1 MSGDVTPMAL
11 GPGAQERVHAL
22 VRTIKRGQVQSC
34 NPSEPCHGRACQA
47 GRARRGDVPAHCCTA
62 VASALGGRAAN
73 SELCTPSVSQTRTV
87 RRWPGGGAW
96 AARTPVAGA
105 WWEQGAPPVVAGK
118 GPPVPTG
125 QSCTSLCAG
134 SSVQCT
140 GPPGRELQQFLDT
153 TVNSTGS
160 LEIRSSLWADRRESA
175 QNLVTG
181 GPAAK
186 RAAEVLDAVA
196 PTLGNFPAPVTSPA
210 RCNHHR
216 CSKKST
222 PWHRWPIWASKT
234 GRNVAA
240 HAAMRMIERR
250 AARAWNAHS

>member
-1 MSGDVTPMAL
+1 MDAHVRRAVHGEETCLRTVAL
-11 GPGAQERVHAL
+11 QLLRP
-22 VRTIKRGQVQSC
+22 
-34 NPSEPCHGRACQA
+34 
-47 GRARRGDVPAHCCTA
+47 
-62 VASALGGRAAN
+62 LGGGRQIVNCVPPACRKHVQYAGGPAV
-73 SELCTPSVSQTRTV
+73 EREQHE
-87 RRWPGGGAW
+87 RRWQAPDGSREHRQW
-96 AARTPVAGA
+96 WPARD
-105 WWEQGAPPVVAGK
+105 PP
-118 GPPVPTG
+118 
-125 QSCTSLCAG
+125 TSLCAG

-222 PWHRWPIWASKT
+222 P
-234 GRNVAA
+234 
-240 HAAMRMIERR
+240 
-250 AARAWNAHS
+250 